1 MKTFTFY
8 LVTPERKVY
17 EKKALQITLPVLE
30 GEITI
35 LPDHI
40 PYIGALKAGEI
51 IVQFENGSREY
62 IAISSGFIE
71 FSKNRL
77 AVLVDTAE
85 KSEEIDEER
94 VKKAIERAREAKE
107 KKQLNETEYALL
119 ASKLEKEFA
128 RLRVV
133 RRKK

>member
-1 MKTFTFY
+1 MKTLTFY
-8 LVTPERKVY
+8 LATPERKVY

-30 GEITI
+30 GEITV

-51 IVQFENGSREY
+51 MVQFEDGSQDF
-62 IAISSGFIE
+62 IAISGGFIE
-71 FSKNRL
+71 FSRNRL

-85 KSEEIDEER
+85 RAEEIDEER
-94 VKKAIERAREAKE
+94 VKKAITRAKEAKE
-107 KKQLNETEYALL
+107 KKQLHETEYALL